1 LLNSLRPY
9 IGYGP
14 IDLDSPSFSSNYNSL
29 QTSYTQRLKGQSV
42 VNVSY
47 TYSKAL
53 TDAQDDRGTAP
64 QYYRNIAAE
73 YGPAALNRKHVFTA
87 NFVYELP
94 FFAQQHGIV
103 GHVLGGFQLSGI
115 VSAYSGLPFTAHTT
129 GVDPGGVG
137 LLASG
142 SSATANARPDQ
153 IANPNK
159 GAPHTRLQ
167 WFNTSAFVNVPAG
180 QYRPGNASV
189 NSIVGPGTQDW
200 DLDLYKNIEI
210 HDRVKLQ
217 LRLETFNTFN
227 HTNFNALST
236 TLSATNFGQVT
247 GAGDARNLQLGAK
260 LNF

>member
-1 LLNSLRPY
+1 
-9 IGYGP
+9 
-14 IDLDSPSFSSNYNSL
+14 
-29 QTSYTQRLKGQSV
+29 
-42 VNVSY
+42 VSY

-53 TDAQDDRGTAP
+53 TNSQDDRGTAP
-64 QYYRNIAAE
+64 QYYRNLAAE

-94 FFAQQHGIV
+94 FFLKQHGVV

-137 LLASG
+137 LLATG
-142 SSATANARPDQ
+142 SSARPDQ
-153 IANPNK
+153 IANANA

-167 WFNTSAFVNVPAG
+167 WFKAAAFVNVPAG

-189 NSIVGPGTQDW
+189 GSIVGPGTQDW

-210 HDRVKLQ
+210 RGRVRLQ